1 LTVNFEEVGFEDMV
15 GTNPSFKELI
25 EYRLIKLNSL
35 FFMKWRNTREHIL
48 LWVLLTACC
57 YGSSTKSTTTPMSP
71 SKNAIA
77 DHLTQSIL
85 FSTGKATPTI
95 HVLDLAVQGNLL
107 TENSVMAATTVATA
121 SQTTITAFGIEH
133 NSPNSPS
140 IVS

>member
-1 LTVNFEEVGFEDMV
+1 
-15 GTNPSFKELI
+15 
-25 EYRLIKLNSL
+25 
-35 FFMKWRNTREHIL
+35 
-48 LWVLLTACC
+48 
-57 YGSSTKSTTTPMSP
+57 MSP